1 MGRYPVEGSGL
12 DCKSSAFELGWFD
25 PNSAH
30 QRGFGNFLYY
40 LIIAHLELKREI
52 FGGRIQKGNNVCR
65 VGKRKTP
72 LCVVGILYELMRR

>member
-1 MGRYPVEGSGL
+1 MVPPLTVNQVLNDSVGS
-12 DCKSSAFELGWFD
+12 S
-25 PNSAH
+25 PTRPT
-30 QRGFGNFLYY
+30 RGFGNFLYD

-72 LCVVGILYELMRR
+72 LCVVEILYELMRR